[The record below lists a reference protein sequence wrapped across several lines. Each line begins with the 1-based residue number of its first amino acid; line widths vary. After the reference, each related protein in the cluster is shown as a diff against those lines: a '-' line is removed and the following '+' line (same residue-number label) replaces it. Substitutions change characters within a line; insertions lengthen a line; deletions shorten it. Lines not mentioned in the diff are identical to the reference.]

1 MKSWTTA
8 LPDWESRIVEG
19 GSLIP
24 CEPLFPDEAKD
35 ALDVFKA
42 LRIVD
47 APGRPTFGEA
57 GDQWIF
63 DFVAAIFGA
72 YDADRG
78 ERLINQFFLC
88 VSKKN
93 GKSTIAA
100 GIMLTALIL
109 NWRQSN
115 ELIIVAPTIKAA
127 NNSFKPAADMIRA
140 DPELDASAE
149 GFLHVTDH
157 QRTIKHLKTGA
168 TLQILA
174 ADTGTVAGNKAAFVL
189 VDELWEFGS
198 KPKADAMMR
207 EAAGGLVA
215 RPEGFLISITTQSD
229 APPAGVFKD
238 KLDYA
243 RNVRD
248 GKINDPK
255 FLPVI
260 YEFPQSMIDSEAYLK
275 PENFYITNPYL
286 GYTDWGREWIADEL
300 VKEREKGPET
310 RNVFLAKHLNI
321 EIGMNLRSN
330 RWAGADFWA
339 DKADDTIDLESVL
352 DRSEVVV
359 VGIDGGGL
367 DDLFGLTVLGRE
379 RGSRDWLS
387 WSHAWCHKGVL
398 ERRKSIASKLNDFKR
413 DGLLTIVDDELKDIS
428 EIVEIISD
436 IKARGLLASVAVDP
450 AGLGEMI
457 EALAEIDVTQEAG
470 NLVGAPQGYAM
481 MNAIKT
487 AERKLANGTL
497 KHAPSALMDWCV
509 SNLKIEP
516 TATAIRATKQNAGDA
531 KIDPVMALFDAVTVM
546 SRNPEAPGAGMDD
559 YFKSL
564 AGAA

>member
-72 YDADRG
+72 YDAESG
-78 ERLINQFFLC
+78 NRLINQFFLC

-255 FLPVI
+255 FLPLI
-260 YEFPQSMIDSEAYLK
+260 YEFPQSMIDSEAYLH

-310 RNVFLAKHLNI
+310 RNVFLAKHLNV

-339 DKADDTIDLESVL
+339 AKADDTIDLESIL

-379 RGSRDWLS
+379 KGSRDWLS

-531 KIDPVMALFDAVTVM
+531 KIDPVMSLFDAVTVM

>member
-1 MKSWTTA
+1 MREWTTA
-8 LPDWESRIVEG
+8 LPDWERRIVDG
-19 GSLIP
+19 RSLIP
-24 CEPLFPDEAKD
+24 CDPLFPDEAKD

-42 LRIVD
+42 LRVVD
-47 APGRPTFGEA
+47 APGRPTFGET
-57 GDQWIF
+57 GDRWIF
-63 DFVAAIFGA
+63 DFVSAIFGA
-72 YDADRG
+72 YDAESG
-78 ERLINQFFLC
+78 NRLINQFFLC

-109 NWRQSN
+109 NWRESN

-127 NNSFKPAADMIRA
+127 NNSFKPAADMVRA
-140 DPELDASAE
+140 DPELDAAAS
-149 GFLHVTDH
+149 GFLHVVDH

-189 VDELWEFGS
+189 IDELWEFGS

-248 GKINDPK
+248 GKVSDPK

-260 YEFPQSMIDSEAYLK
+260 YEFPQKMIDNDAYLA
-275 PENFYITNPYL
+275 PENFYVTNPYI
-286 GYTDWGREWIADEL
+286 GHTTWGREWIADEL

-310 RNVFLAKHLNI
+310 RNVFLAKHLNV
-321 EIGMNLRSN
+321 EIGMNLRAN
-330 RWAGADFWA
+330 RWPGADFWSA
-339 DKADDTIDLESVL
+339 REEDGLDLASL
-352 DRSEVVV
+352 LNRSEVVV

-367 DDLFGLTVLGRE
+367 DDLFGLAVVGRE
-379 RGSRDWLS
+379 KGTRDWLC

-398 ERRKSIASKLNDFKR
+398 ERRKSIASTLEDFR
-413 DGLLTIVDDELKDIS
+413 RAEELTIVDDKLDDIS
-428 EIVEIISD
+428 EIVGLISD
-436 IKARGLLASVAVDP
+436 IKARGLLAAVAVDP

-457 EALAEIDVTQEAG
+457 EALAEIGVTQEDG
-470 NLVGAPQGYAM
+470 NLIGAPQGYAM
-481 MNAIKT
+481 MSAIKT

-497 KHAPSALMDWCV
+497 RHAPSALMDWCV

-546 SRNPEAPGAGMDD
+546 TRNPEAQGPSVYETRGILMV
-559 YFKSL
+559 
-564 AGAA
+564 